1 MDSHSRLTSAVLLAA
16 QHIDN
21 LPDDIAANVAALK
34 ARADQEP
41 SREPEDELA
50 AELERLFGPLA
61 DQYADQI
68 ILGRQPETQDGEN
81 RLLVLLLLALLGA
94 SAASITQRA
103 TALGVVLS
111 VTDVNTLATRWAQQY
126 TFDAVRG
133 INDTTRRVVSEAVS
147 MYTRTPGMEKAD
159 VVKLLEPVF
168 GKRRAEMIA
177 TTEITRAYSQA
188 AHITQ
193 MEMQQRGIET
203 KEQWVT
209 WRDDRVCPICA
220 PLHNSFDWQ
229 AEHPYGPPAHVNCR
243 CWLALVRV

>member
-1 MDSHSRLTSAVLLAA
+1 VY
-16 QHIDN
+16 
-21 LPDDIAANVAALK
+21 K
-34 ARADQEP
+34 
-41 SREPEDELA
+41 
-50 AELERLFGPLA
+50 
-61 DQYADQI
+61 
-68 ILGRQPETQDGEN
+68 
-81 RLLVLLLLALLGA
+81 GA
-94 SAASITQRA
+94 
-103 TALGVVLS
+103 ALGVSLS
-111 VTDVNTLATRWAQQY
+111 VTNINQTAGRWAREY

-133 INDTTRRVVSEAVS
+133 INNTTRQAISDAIGT
-147 MYTRTPGMEKAD
+147 YTSTPGMDKAD
-159 VVKLLEPVF
+159 VVKLLEPLF

-193 MEMQQRGIET
+193 MELQQQGVET